1 MKRVSGGDNYREKLM
16 ETEWAGKF
24 SEQVTIKWRPERDV
38 RSSLAKCGSETF
50 RRQENANEKA
60 PRPVLPAD
68 FV

>member
-1 MKRVSGGDNYREKLM
+1 M

-24 SEQVTIKWRPERDV
+24 SEQVTIKWRAERDV

-50 RRQENANEKA
+50 RRQEKANEKA

-68 FV
+68 FL